1 MKDKLKRDICCVGH
15 ITLDKIITPDNVFYM
30 NGGTAYYFAY
40 GINHLPHQVSFKL
53 VTAMA
58 DRDQRA
64 VSDMRHA
71 GIEVDCHESRH
82 TVFFENKYGKN
93 MNNRTCV
100 LLDNEA
106 TIEFDKDGHWMI
118 VDCRK
123 SSVPMRMVPG
133 KIQMILS
140 KSHPGA
146 DVVYM
151 GREIKNG
158 DITILLND
166 GTELHFTNEHTLIQ

>member
-1 MKDKLKRDICCVGH
+1 MK
-15 ITLDKIITPDNVFYM
+15 KILFALMAMVM
-30 NGGTAYYFAY
+30 MAGTALADDNIVDIPFNKVPDLGQRIVKSYFPS
-40 GINHLPHQVSFKL
+40 NQVVK
-53 VTAMA
+53 
-58 DRDQRA
+58 A
-64 VSDMRHA
+64 VK
-71 GIEVDCHESRH
+71 
-82 TVFFENKYGKN
+82 NKSKN

-133 KIQMILS
+133 KIQMYLS
-140 KSHPGA
+140 KNHPGA

-158 DITILLND
+158 DLTLLLND
-166 GTELHFTNEHTLIQ
+166 GTELHFTNEHTIIK